1 MSKNTARAAA
11 FAIFN
16 SHLPSRSERG
26 NTAFRKAVIVEIMDT
41 FDCTLS
47 SASTYYNTAFKQ
59 AKLET
64 PELVEG
70 LGRPAGK
77 NNGGRKA
84 KIVVNV
90 VELATGNIVAKEV
103 SRNAAA
109 EMIALAAAR
118 NDPELVATLVM
129 DVPERVLPNI
139 TGALQSEAPAEV
151 EDADD
156 AQADADAEADA
167 EPETDAVADADADAD
182 ADAEPETDAVDAMTD
197 VDAFAAALSINGAD
211 EEEPALL

>member
-1 MSKNTARAAA
+1 MSKNNARAAA

-16 SHLPSRSERG
+16 SHLPSRKERG
-26 NTAFRKAVIVEIMDT
+26 NTAFRKAVIVEIMEA

-90 VELATGNIVAKEV
+90 IDRATGEVVAKEV

-118 NDPELVATLVM
+118 NEPELEAVMVM

-139 TGALQSEAPAEV
+139 TGALQSEAPADSQEDV
-151 EDADD
+151 E
-156 AQADADAEADA
+156 
-167 EPETDAVADADADAD
+167 DADADAD
-182 ADAEPETDAVDAMTD
+182 ANIAEHPELD
-197 VDAFAAALSINGAD
+197 VDAFAAALNINGAEEDD
-211 EEEPALL
+211 EQHYEEDAALL

>member
-1 MSKNTARAAA
+1 MSKNNARAAA

-16 SHLPSRSERG
+16 SHLPSRKERG
-26 NTAFRKAVIVEIMDT
+26 NTAFRKAVIVEIMEA

-47 SASTYYNTAFKQ
+47 SASTYYNTAFKE
-59 AKLET
+59 AKLKT

-90 VELATGNIVAKEV
+90 IDRATGEVVAKEV

-118 NDPELVATLVM
+118 NEPELEAVMVM

-139 TGALQSEAPAEV
+139 TGALQSEAPADTPEDV
-151 EDADD
+151 EDA
-156 AQADADAEADA
+156 AADTEAAE
-167 EPETDAVADADADAD
+167 ADADADANTD
-182 ADAEPETDAVDAMTD
+182 EQPELD
-197 VDAFAAALSINGAD
+197 VDAFAAALNINGAEEDD
-211 EEEPALL
+211 EQHYEEDAALF

>member
-1 MSKNTARAAA
+1 MAKNTARDAA

-16 SHLPSRSERG
+16 SHLLSRKERG
-26 NTAFRKAVIVEIMDT
+26 NTAFRKAVIVEIMEA

-59 AKLET
+59 AKLKT

-90 VELATGNIVAKEV
+90 IDRATGEVVAKEV

-118 NDPELVATLVM
+118 NEPELEAVMVM

-139 TGALQSEAPAEV
+139 TGALQSEAPADSQEDV
-151 EDADD
+151 EHAAADT
-156 AQADADAEADA
+156 EG
-167 EPETDAVADADADAD
+167 ADADADAD
-182 ADAEPETDAVDAMTD
+182 ANTDEQPELD
-197 VDAFAAALSINGAD
+197 VDAFAAALYINGA
-211 EEEPALL
+211 EEDD

>member
-16 SHLPSRSERG
+16 SHLPSRKERG

-90 VELATGNIVAKEV
+90 VERATGEVVAKEV

-109 EMIALAAAR
+109 DMIALAAAR
-118 NDPELVATLVM
+118 NEPELEAVMVM

-139 TGALQSEAPAEV
+139 TGALQSEAPADSPEDV
-151 EDADD
+151 EHAAADT
-156 AQADADAEADA
+156 E
-167 EPETDAVADADADAD
+167 DADADAD
-182 ADAEPETDAVDAMTD
+182 ANIAEHPELD
-197 VDAFAAALSINGAD
+197 VDAFAAALNINGAEEDD
-211 EEEPALL
+211 EQHYEEDAALL

>member
-1 MSKNTARAAA
+1 MSKNNARAAA

-16 SHLPSRSERG
+16 SHLPSRKERG
-26 NTAFRKAVIVEIMDT
+26 NTAFRKAVIVEIMEA

-47 SASTYYNTAFKQ
+47 SASTYYNTAFKE
-59 AKLET
+59 AKLKT

-90 VELATGNIVAKEV
+90 IERATGEVVAKEV

-118 NDPELVATLVM
+118 NEPELEAVMVM

-139 TGALQSEAPAEV
+139 TGALQSEAPADSQEEDV
-151 EDADD
+151 EHAAADTE
-156 AQADADAEADA
+156 DAEADA
-167 EPETDAVADADADAD
+167 GADADANTD
-182 ADAEPETDAVDAMTD
+182 EQPELD
-197 VDAFAAALSINGAD
+197 VDAFAAALNISSAEEDD
-211 EEEPALL
+211 EQHYEEDAALF

>member
-1 MSKNTARAAA
+1 MAKNTARDAA

-16 SHLPSRSERG
+16 SHLLSRKERG
-26 NTAFRKAVIVEIMDT
+26 NTAFRKAVIVEIMES

-47 SASTYYNTAFKQ
+47 SASTYFNTAFKQ
-59 AKLET
+59 AKLKT

-90 VELATGNIVAKEV
+90 IDRATGEVVAKEV

-118 NDPELVATLVM
+118 NEPELEAVMVM

-139 TGALQSEAPAEV
+139 TGALQSEAPADSQEDV
-151 EDADD
+151 EHAAADT
-156 AQADADAEADA
+156 E
-167 EPETDAVADADADAD
+167 DADADAD
-182 ADAEPETDAVDAMTD
+182 ADANIAEHPELD
-197 VDAFAAALSINGAD
+197 VDAFAAALNINGAEEDD
-211 EEEPALL
+211 EQHYEEDAALL

>member
-1 MSKNTARAAA
+1 MSKNNARAAA

-16 SHLPSRSERG
+16 SHLPSRKERG
-26 NTAFRKAVIVEIMDT
+26 NTAFRKAVIVEIMEA

-47 SASTYYNTAFKQ
+47 SASTYYNTAFKE
-59 AKLET
+59 AKLKT

-90 VELATGNIVAKEV
+90 IERATGEVVAKEV

-118 NDPELVATLVM
+118 NEPELEAVMVM

-139 TGALQSEAPAEV
+139 TGALQSEAPADSPEDV
-151 EDADD
+151 EHAAADT
-156 AQADADAEADA
+156 E
-167 EPETDAVADADADAD
+167 DADADAD
-182 ADAEPETDAVDAMTD
+182 AGANTAEHPELD
-197 VDAFAAALSINGAD
+197 VDAFAAALNISSAEEDD
-211 EEEPALL
+211 EQHYEEDAALL

>member
-16 SHLPSRSERG
+16 SHLPSRKERG
-26 NTAFRKAVIVEIMDT
+26 NTAFRKAVIVEIMEA

-90 VELATGNIVAKEV
+90 IDRATGEVVAKEV

-118 NDPELVATLVM
+118 NEPELEAVMVM

-139 TGALQSEAPAEV
+139 TGALQSEAPADSQDDV
-151 EDADD
+151 EHAAADTED
-156 AQADADAEADA
+156 S
-167 EPETDAVADADADAD
+167 DADADTNT
-182 ADAEPETDAVDAMTD
+182 AEHTMLD
-197 VDAFAAALSINGAD
+197 VDAFAAALNINGAEEDD
-211 EEEPALL
+211 EQHYEEDAALL

>member
-16 SHLPSRSERG
+16 SHLPSRKERG
-26 NTAFRKAVIVEIMDT
+26 NTAFRKAVIVEIMEA

-70 LGRPAGK
+70 LGRPADK

-90 VELATGNIVAKEV
+90 IERATGEVVAKEV

-118 NDPELVATLVM
+118 NEPELEAVM
-129 DVPERVLPNI
+129 VVDVSERVLPNI
-139 TGALQSEAPAEV
+139 TGALQSEAPADV
-151 EDADD
+151 EH
-156 AQADADAEADA
+156 A
-167 EPETDAVADADADAD
+167 EPEDTADADADTD
-182 ADAEPETDAVDAMTD
+182 ADAESEADAVDALTD
-197 VDAFAAALSINGAD
+197 VDAFAAALNINSAEEDAEQHD

>member
-1 MSKNTARAAA
+1 MSKNNARAAA

-16 SHLPSRSERG
+16 SHLPSRKERG
-26 NTAFRKAVIVEIMDT
+26 NTAFRKAVIVEIMEA

-47 SASTYYNTAFKQ
+47 SASTYYNTAFKE
-59 AKLET
+59 AKLKT

-90 VELATGNIVAKEV
+90 IDRATGEVVAKEV

-118 NDPELVATLVM
+118 NEPELEAVMVM

-139 TGALQSEAPAEV
+139 TGALQSEAPADSQEDV
-151 EDADD
+151 EHAAADT
-156 AQADADAEADA
+156 E
-167 EPETDAVADADADAD
+167 DADADAD
-182 ADAEPETDAVDAMTD
+182 ADANIAEHPELD
-197 VDAFAAALSINGAD
+197 VDAFAAALNINGAEEDD
-211 EEEPALL
+211 EQHYEEDAALL

>member
-16 SHLPSRSERG
+16 SHLPSRKERG

-47 SASTYYNTAFKQ
+47 SASTYYNIAFKQ

-84 KIVVNV
+84 KILVNV
-90 VELATGNIVAKEV
+90 VERSTGNVVAKEV

-118 NDPELVATLVM
+118 NEPELEAVLVL
-129 DVPERVLPNI
+129 DVPKRVLPNI
-139 TGALQSEAPAEV
+139 TGALQSEAPAETPEDV
-151 EDADD
+151 EHAAADTEDAD
-156 AQADADAEADA
+156 AGANTTAGTEAAGANTAEH
-167 EPETDAVADADADAD
+167 PK
-182 ADAEPETDAVDAMTD
+182 MD
-197 VDAFAAALSINGAD
+197 VDAFAAALNINSA
-211 EEEPALL
+211 EEDAALL

>member
-1 MSKNTARAAA
+1 MSKNNARAAA

-16 SHLPSRSERG
+16 SHLPSRKERG
-26 NTAFRKAVIVEIMDT
+26 NTAFRKAVIVEIMEA

-47 SASTYYNTAFKQ
+47 SASTYYNTAFKE
-59 AKLET
+59 AKLKT

-90 VELATGNIVAKEV
+90 IDRATGEVVAKEV

-118 NDPELVATLVM
+118 NEPELEAVMVM

-139 TGALQSEAPAEV
+139 TGALQSEAPADSQEDV
-151 EDADD
+151 EHAAADTED
-156 AQADADAEADA
+156 SDADANIA
-167 EPETDAVADADADAD
+167 EHPEL
-182 ADAEPETDAVDAMTD
+182 D
-197 VDAFAAALSINGAD
+197 VDAFAAALNINGAEEDD
-211 EEEPALL
+211 EQHYEEDAALL

>member
-1 MSKNTARAAA
+1 MAKNTARDAA

-16 SHLPSRSERG
+16 SHLLSRKERG
-26 NTAFRKAVIVEIMDT
+26 NTAFRKAVIVEIMEA

-59 AKLET
+59 AKLKT

-90 VELATGNIVAKEV
+90 IDRATGEVVAKEV

-118 NDPELVATLVM
+118 NEPELEAVMVM

-139 TGALQSEAPAEV
+139 TGALQSEAPADSQEDV
-151 EDADD
+151 EHAAADT
-156 AQADADAEADA
+156 E
-167 EPETDAVADADADAD
+167 DADADAD
-182 ADAEPETDAVDAMTD
+182 ADANIAEHPELV
-197 VDAFAAALSINGAD
+197 VDAFAAALNINGAEEDD
-211 EEEPALL
+211 EQHYEEDAALL

>member
-1 MSKNTARAAA
+1 MSKNNARAAA

-16 SHLPSRSERG
+16 SHLPSRKERG
-26 NTAFRKAVIVEIMDT
+26 NTAFRKAVIVEIMEA

-47 SASTYYNTAFKQ
+47 SASTYYNTAFKE
-59 AKLET
+59 AKLKT

-90 VELATGNIVAKEV
+90 IDRATGEVVAKEV

-118 NDPELVATLVM
+118 NAPELVATLAM

-139 TGALQSEAPAEV
+139 TGALHSEAQ
-151 EDADD
+151 ADD
-156 AQADADAEADA
+156 EHADADAE
-167 EPETDAVADADADAD
+167 PDADADVEDAD
-182 ADAEPETDAVDAMTD
+182 AEAEPETDAVDAMSD
-197 VDAFAAALSINGAD
+197 VDAFAAALNIDGTDYAEQYD
-211 EEEPALL
+211 EEEPAPL

>member
-16 SHLPSRSERG
+16 SHLPSRKERG
-26 NTAFRKAVIVEIMDT
+26 NTAFRKAVIVEIMEA

-90 VELATGNIVAKEV
+90 IELATGNVVAKEV

-118 NDPELVATLVM
+118 KAPELVATLVM

-139 TGALQSEAPAEV
+139 TGALQSEAAADVEHAEP
-151 EDADD
+151 EDA
-156 AQADADAEADA
+156 ADADAD
-167 EPETDAVADADADAD
+167 TDADAD
-182 ADAEPETDAVDAMTD
+182 ADAEPEDAAVDALTD
-197 VDAFAAALSINGAD
+197 VDAFAAALNINSAEED
-211 EEEPALL
+211 TEQHDLEEPALL

>member
-16 SHLPSRSERG
+16 SHLPSRKERG
-26 NTAFRKAVIVEIMDT
+26 NTAFRKAVIVEIMEA

-70 LGRPAGK
+70 LGRPADK

-84 KIVVNV
+84 KILVNV
-90 VELATGNIVAKEV
+90 VELATGNVVAKEV

-118 NDPELVATLVM
+118 KAPELVATLVM

-139 TGALQSEAPAEV
+139 TGALQSEAPADVEHAEP
-151 EDADD
+151 EDA
-156 AQADADAEADA
+156 ADADAD
-167 EPETDAVADADADAD
+167 TDAD
-182 ADAEPETDAVDAMTD
+182 ADAEPEDAAVDALTD
-197 VDAFAAALSINGAD
+197 VDAFAAALNINSAEED
-211 EEEPALL
+211 AEQNDLEEPALL